1 MSTITLINIAYE
13 ILQNVKK
20 TYLNCRYS
28 VSLETIVF
36 YKIFSFFNFSNLLT
50 FSAYNMQML

>member
-20 TYLNCRYS
+20 TYLNCRYP

-36 YKIFSFFNFSNLLT
+36 YKISSFFNFSNLLT
-50 FSAYNMQML
+50 FLACNK